1 VAERSLLGAG
11 LEIIPLGGASEV
23 GKSSIFVRYGNDAVL
38 IDAGVIFPTD
48 EHPGVDLII
57 PDFAYVAAHAEQLRA
72 ICITHAHEDHIGALP
87 YLLRQ
92 VSAPVYATPL
102 TIGIIREKLDE
113 HGLLQT
119 AQLRTWIPGE
129 ALELG
134 ALTVEPIRVTHSI
147 PDTVSLAIFSPA
159 GIVVHT
165 GDFKIDHT
173 PVDGKHFDA
182 ARFAQLGDEGVMLL
196 LSDSVNAERKGWVPS
211 ERVVGNALD
220 EQFRKAEGRVLVT
233 TFSSNLHRVQQV
245 FETAA
250 RYGRRVAVAGRSMER
265 NIGVAREL
273 GYLKYADTDRVKIEE
288 MEQLP
293 DHKVAV
299 ITTGSQGEPLAA
311 LSRMARDDHKIKI
324 RPGDT
329 VVLSSKPI
337 PGNEEDVW
345 RTVNRL
351 IRRGAH
357 VVYDMITPVH
367 VSGHANQEELKL
379 MFNLTRPLY
388 AAPFHG
394 EPRMMY
400 AYTEMVAGMGMPR
413 ERVLW
418 LENGDRLFLDGTTAE
433 LLEPIG
439 PAAGILVDGLSEGGV
454 SDVILRDR
462 RHLGSEGTV
471 VVTVGLDRATGEI
484 VYGPDLISRG
494 FLHPEDSEDMFDEA
508 RTKVTEA
515 LETLAADDDD
525 VDPDSAR
532 MVIRDVTARSLKKRT
547 GRRPVIVPAVME
559 I

>member
-1 VAERSLLGAG
+1 M
-11 LEIIPLGGASEV
+11 
-23 GKSSIFVRYGNDAVL
+23 
-38 IDAGVIFPTD
+38 
-48 EHPGVDLII
+48 
-57 PDFAYVAAHAEQLRA
+57 
-72 ICITHAHEDHIGALP
+72 
-87 YLLRQ
+87 
-92 VSAPVYATPL
+92 
-102 TIGIIREKLDE
+102 IRWHKNP
-113 HGLLQT
+113 HN
-119 AQLRTWIPGE
+119 
-129 ALELG
+129 
-134 ALTVEPIRVTHSI
+134 
-147 PDTVSLAIFSPA
+147 
-159 GIVVHT
+159 
-165 GDFKIDHT
+165 K
-173 PVDGKHFDA
+173 
-182 ARFAQLGDEGVMLL
+182 
-196 LSDSVNAERKGWVPS
+196 PS
-211 ERVVGNALD
+211 GPRPS
-220 EQFRKAEGRVLVT
+220 T
-233 TFSSNLHRVQQV
+233 
-245 FETAA
+245 
-250 RYGRRVAVAGRSMER
+250 
-265 NIGVAREL
+265 
-273 GYLKYADTDRVKIEE
+273 
-288 MEQLP
+288 
-293 DHKVAV
+293 V